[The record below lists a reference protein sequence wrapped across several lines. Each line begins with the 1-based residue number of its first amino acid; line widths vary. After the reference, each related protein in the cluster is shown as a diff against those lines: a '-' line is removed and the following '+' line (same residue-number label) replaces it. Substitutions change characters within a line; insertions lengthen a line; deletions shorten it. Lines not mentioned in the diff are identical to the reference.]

1 MLLSQVTSYCIEL
14 VSGGFQMKHDPFY
27 KFPFL
32 LSQIFNYV
40 WGCFAYMYIY
50 IPHVCMVFMGGP
62 EKRALDLIEL
72 ESQYHAEGEPQVP

>member
-1 MLLSQVTSYCIEL
+1 
-14 VSGGFQMKHDPFY
+14 
-27 KFPFL
+27 
-32 LSQIFNYV
+32 
-40 WGCFAYMYIY
+40 MYIY